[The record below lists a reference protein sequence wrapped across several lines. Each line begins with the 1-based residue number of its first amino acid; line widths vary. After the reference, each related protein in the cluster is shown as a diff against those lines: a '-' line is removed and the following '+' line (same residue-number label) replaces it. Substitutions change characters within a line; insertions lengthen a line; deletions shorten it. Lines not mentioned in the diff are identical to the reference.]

1 MTVERPRGYG
11 PFARGRRCIEMSEM
25 PGARRAGREGGR
37 AHLCEGKDSSC
48 ERHGVGCVERERER
62 EVGGCCCYERL

>member
-1 MTVERPRGYG
+1 LFGVW
-11 PFARGRRCIEMSEM
+11 
-25 PGARRAGREGGR
+25 GGVGGGGGGGGVW